1 MKSLHFFPLHLVVKL
16 IFGDFHAHR
25 REGFVAVVDGVLDAD
40 QMAHT
45 VRAGLLDDALDLELV
60 EKFYFR
66 RLSKNTTAA
75 EALIR

>member
-1 MKSLHFFPLHLVVKL
+1 
-16 IFGDFHAHR
+16 
-25 REGFVAVVDGVLDAD
+25 VLDAD